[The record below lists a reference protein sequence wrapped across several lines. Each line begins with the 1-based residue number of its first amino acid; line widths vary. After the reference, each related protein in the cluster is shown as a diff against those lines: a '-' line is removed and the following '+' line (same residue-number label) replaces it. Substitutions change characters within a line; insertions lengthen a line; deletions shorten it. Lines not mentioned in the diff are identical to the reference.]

1 MKWYGKLQQ
10 TFADK
15 ILNVKCRLKMSSK
28 EWDENKQAQGAYQLR
43 CYVLG
48 LEKGMLHNDEKRWSN
63 QFV

>member
-28 EWDENKQAQGAYQLR
+28 EWDEIKQAQ
-43 CYVLG
+43 VLG
-48 LEKGMLHNDEKRWSN
+48 LEKGMLHNDEKRWSI
-63 QFV
+63 QIV

>member
-28 EWDENKQAQGAYQLR
+28 EWDEIKQAQ
-43 CYVLG
+43 VLG